1 MHKQGQRCTELISK
15 TANSL
20 SGNVVSLM
28 LLAVQKDNLEPN
40 IKQAI
45 KWTHDAFGR
54 ERRGLDAAIKKCLL
68 AFPSLWYFTEFDL
81 RDVEGGTR
89 ELELAED
96 NSQGRT
102 RQFLQFRFEFHSTGN
117 LFGRC

>member
-1 MHKQGQRCTELISK
+1 VIAVFTKFDQFKLDIVMKLEDEGLGTDPIDEVENVFLRHYLGHLGESPLYVRLESKVLFKSTNVHYANVCPAEMHKQGQRCTELISK

-45 KWTHDAFGR
+45 KW
-54 ERRGLDAAIKKCLL
+54 
-68 AFPSLWYFTEFDL
+68 
-81 RDVEGGTR
+81 
-89 ELELAED
+89 
-96 NSQGRT
+96 
-102 RQFLQFRFEFHSTGN
+102 
-117 LFGRC
+117 